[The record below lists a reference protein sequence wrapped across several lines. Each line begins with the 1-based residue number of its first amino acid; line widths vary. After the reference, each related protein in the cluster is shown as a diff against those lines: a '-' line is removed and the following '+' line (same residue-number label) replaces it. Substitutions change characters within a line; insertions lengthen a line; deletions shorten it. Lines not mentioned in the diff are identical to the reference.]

1 VQPALSEVG
10 PEFIMHRGEQRGNY
24 VRVTPRQLEILKL
37 SSKGQTEKEIAQQL
51 GVSPATVR
59 THLER
64 FYKSNG
70 LRNKAEAIA
79 FWLRADSKRRSSRR
93 R

>member
-1 VQPALSEVG
+1 
-10 PEFIMHRGEQRGNY
+10 
-24 VRVTPRQLEILKL
+24 VRVTPRQREILKL
-37 SSKGQTEKEIAQQL
+37 SSKGLTEKEIAQQL

-79 FWLRADSKRRSSRR
+79 FWLRAIPRDGRLADGEADRVRRGPRPSGAK
-93 R
+93 